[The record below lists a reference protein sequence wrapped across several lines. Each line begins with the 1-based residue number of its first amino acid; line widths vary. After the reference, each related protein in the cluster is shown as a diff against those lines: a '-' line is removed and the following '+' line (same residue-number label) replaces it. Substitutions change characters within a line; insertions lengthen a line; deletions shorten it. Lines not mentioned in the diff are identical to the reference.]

1 MNLIAAVFAM
11 IPVPEARDGVAM
23 SSIASSSIVFA
34 VVFGGALLGMFLRK
48 LLPQNHLSDESK
60 GIVMIAMG
68 LVATMTAIVLGLLI
82 SSAKSSFDALSHEV
96 TGTSS
101 DIILLDRT
109 LALYGTET
117 KEARDLLRRAAANA
131 LDLMELKSAA
141 PAHLAVSTRDTD
153 SIFEKIQGLLPKD
166 DKQRSLK
173 SEALSILREIRK
185 TRWLMYEQQANL
197 ISMPMLVIL
206 VLWLTVLFISFGLYA
221 PTNGTVVTSLLV
233 SALSVSCAVL
243 LILELYAPYKGLI
256 KISSAPLRAALMQL
270 GN

>member
-1 MNLIAAVFAM
+1 
-11 IPVPEARDGVAM
+11 M

-34 VVFGGALLGMFLRK
+34 VVFGGALLGMFVRR

-60 GIVMIAMG
+60 SIVMIAMG

-82 SSAKSSFDALSHEV
+82 SSAKSSFDALSHEI
-96 TGTSS
+96 TGTSA
-101 DIILLDRT
+101 DIILLDRR

-117 KEARDLLRRAAANA
+117 KEPRDLLRSAAANA
-131 LDLMELKSAA
+131 LDFMELKKSAA
-141 PAHLAVSTRDTD
+141 PASLVSNRDAD
-153 SIFEKIQGLLPKD
+153 PIFEKIQGLLPKD
-166 DKQRSLK
+166 DRQRSLK
-173 SEALSILREIRK
+173 AEALSILMEIQK

-221 PTNGTVVTSLLV
+221 PTNGTVVTSLLLA
-233 SALSVSCAVL
+233 ALSVSCAVF

-256 KISSAPLRAALMQL
+256 KISSAPLRAALVQL
-270 GN
+270 GK

>member
-1 MNLIAAVFAM
+1 M
-11 IPVPEARDGVAM
+11 ILAPEARDGVDM
-23 SSIASSSIVFA
+23 SSIASDSIVFA
-34 VVFGGALLGMFLRK
+34 VVFGGALLGMFLRR

-82 SSAKSSFDALSHEV
+82 SSAKSSFDALSHEI

-117 KEARDLLRRAAANA
+117 KEARDLLRSAAGNA
-131 LDLMELKSAA
+131 LDFMELKESAA
-141 PAHLAVSTRDTD
+141 PAHFAVSTQTRDAD

-166 DKQRSLK
+166 DRQRSLK
-173 SEALSILREIRK
+173 AEALSILVEIRK
-185 TRWLMYEQQANL
+185 TRWLMYEQQANF

-233 SALSVSCAVL
+233 SALSVSRAVL

>member
-1 MNLIAAVFAM
+1 
-11 IPVPEARDGVAM
+11 M

-68 LVATMTAIVLGLLI
+68 LVATMTALVLGLLI
-82 SSAKSSFDALSHEV
+82 SSAKSSFDALSHEI
-96 TGTSS
+96 TGTLS

-117 KEARDLLRRAAANA
+117 KETRDVLRSAVANG
-131 LDLMELKSAA
+131 LDLMKMKQNVD
-141 PAHLAVSTRDTD
+141 PAHLAVSTRETD

-173 SEALSILREIRK
+173 ADASSILREIRQ
-185 TRWLMYEQQANL
+185 TRWLMYEQRVTS
-197 ISMPMLVIL
+197 ISIPMLIIL

-221 PTNGTVVTSLLV
+221 PANGTVVASLLI
-233 SALSVSCAVL
+233 SALSVSCAIF
-243 LILELYAPYKGLI
+243 LILELYTPYRGLI
-256 KISSAPLRAALMQL
+256 KISSATLNAALAQL

>member
-1 MNLIAAVFAM
+1 
-11 IPVPEARDGVAM
+11 M

-34 VVFGGALLGMFLRK
+34 VVFGGALLGMFLRR
-48 LLPQNHLSDESK
+48 LLPENHLSDDSK

-82 SSAKSSFDALSHEV
+82 SSAKSSFDALSHEI

-117 KEARDLLRRAAANA
+117 KEARDLLRSAAGNA
-131 LDLMELKSAA
+131 LDFMELKESAA
-141 PAHLAVSTRDTD
+141 PAHLAVSTQTRDAD

-166 DKQRSLK
+166 DRQRSLK
-173 SEALSILREIRK
+173 AEALSILREIQK
-185 TRWLMYEQQANL
+185 TRWLMYEQQANF

>member
-1 MNLIAAVFAM
+1 
-11 IPVPEARDGVAM
+11 M

-34 VVFGGALLGMFLRK
+34 VVFGGALLGMFLRR
-48 LLPQNHLSDESK
+48 LLPQNHLSDDSK

-82 SSAKSSFDALSHEV
+82 SSAKSSFDALSHEI

-117 KEARDLLRRAAANA
+117 KEARDLVRSAVANA
-131 LDLMELKSAA
+131 LDFMELKKSAA
-141 PAHLAVSTRDTD
+141 PVHLAVSTRDTD

-166 DKQRSLK
+166 DRQRSLK
-173 SEALSILREIRK
+173 AAALSILREIQK

>member
-1 MNLIAAVFAM
+1 
-11 IPVPEARDGVAM
+11 M
-23 SSIASSSIVFA
+23 SPIASSSIVFA
-34 VVFGGALLGMFLRK
+34 VVLGGALLGIFLRK

-82 SSAKSSFDALSHEV
+82 SSAKSSFDALSHEI

-109 LALYGTET
+109 LAFYGTET
-117 KEARDLLRRAAANA
+117 KEARDLLRSAAANA
-131 LDLMELKSAA
+131 LDLMELRKSAA
-141 PAHLAVSTRDTD
+141 PAHLVVSTRDTD
-153 SIFEKIQGLLPKD
+153 SIFEKIQGLSPKD

-185 TRWLMYEQQANL
+185 TRWLMYEQQANS
-197 ISMPMLVIL
+197 ISIPMLVIL

-221 PTNGTVVTSLLV
+221 PSNGTVVTSLLV
-233 SALSVSCAVL
+233 AALSVSCAVL

>member
-1 MNLIAAVFAM
+1 
-11 IPVPEARDGVAM
+11 M
-23 SSIASSSIVFA
+23 STIGISSIVFA
-34 VVFGGALLGMFLRK
+34 VVFGGALLGMFLRRI
-48 LLPQNHLSDESK
+48 LPENHLSDASK

-82 SSAKSSFDALSHEV
+82 SSAKSSFDALSHEI

-117 KEARDLLRRAAANA
+117 KEARDLLRTAVANV
-131 LDLMELKSAA
+131 LDFMELKK
-141 PAHLAVSTRDTD
+141 PGVPVHLAVSTRDTD

-166 DKQRSLK
+166 DRQRSLRA
-173 SEALSILREIRK
+173 EALSILSEIRK
-185 TRWLMYEQQANL
+185 TRWLMYEQQADL

-206 VLWLTVLFISFGLYA
+206 VLWLTALFISFGLYA
-221 PTNGTVVTSLLV
+221 PTNGTVVTSFLV

-243 LILELYAPYKGLI
+243 LILELYSPYKGLI
-256 KISSAPLRAALMQL
+256 KVSSAPLRAALMQL

>member
-1 MNLIAAVFAM
+1 
-11 IPVPEARDGVAM
+11 M

-34 VVFGGALLGMFLRK
+34 IVFGGALLGMFLRK
-48 LLPQNHLSDESK
+48 LLPQNHLSDDSK

-68 LVATMTAIVLGLLI
+68 LVATMTALVLGLLI
-82 SSAKSSFDALSHEV
+82 SSAKSSFDALSHEI

-117 KEARDLLRRAAANA
+117 KETRDLLRSAVANG
-131 LDLMELKSAA
+131 LDLMEMENVA

-166 DKQRSLK
+166 DRQRSLK
-173 SEALSILREIRK
+173 AEALSTLREIRQ
-185 TRWLMYEQQANL
+185 TRWLMYEQRVTS
-197 ISMPMLVIL
+197 ISIPMLIIL

-221 PTNGTVVTSLLV
+221 PANGTVVTSLLV
-233 SALSVSCAVL
+233 SALSVSCAIF
-243 LILELYAPYKGLI
+243 LILELYTPYHGLI
-256 KISSAPLRAALMQL
+256 KISSATLRAALAQL